1 MNFPDMNWNQI
12 DSVEAVETLI
22 RRSFQTPCLI
32 FKHSTRC
39 EISSIAKYRL
49 EQDWAFEK
57 NHLEPYFLDLLAYRP
72 VSAYIADTFQVH
84 HESPQVLIIHQGE
97 CVYDA
102 AHLDIQVNEI
112 AEGLSSIPA
121 S

>member
-1 MNFPDMNWNQI
+1 MHWNNI
-12 DSVEAVETLI
+12 DSIEAVQDLI

-49 EQDWAFEK
+49 EQDWAFE
-57 NHLEPYFLDLLAYRP
+57 NEQLAPYYLDLISYRS
-72 VSAYIADTFQVH
+72 VSAHIADTFEVH
-84 HESPQVLIIHQGE
+84 HESPQVLLIHQGE

-102 AHLDIQVNEI
+102 SHLDIQVAEI
-112 AEGLSSIPA
+112 QEALSAIPA
-121 S
+121 Q